1 MSNETLFTTN
11 LKTVQIGRITYTF
24 NLANTSK
31 IEDWDA
37 IRPYA
42 SAVENFIEGYNLPS
56 FAFPEVYEFF
66 VIQRGCLI
74 SNNISGYSVFE
85 TEYTVSTKEEEGL
98 IKAIQELDKEN
109 RLYFQKKN
117 KELK

>member
-11 LKTVQIGRITYTF
+11 LKTVQIGQITYTF
-24 NLANTSK
+24 NLANTMK
-31 IEDWDA
+31 VENWDA

-42 SAVENFIEGYNLPS
+42 TAIDNFIKGYNLPS

-66 VIQRGCLI
+66 VTQRKCLI
-74 SNNISGYSVFE
+74 IENDYNNEIFETDYIISGA
-85 TEYTVSTKEEEGL
+85 EENGL
-98 IKAIQELDKEN
+98 IKAIQALDKEN

-117 KELK
+117 K